1 MNLAKLT
8 AVGLLFACSQTQAHF
23 ASETQIVAEI
33 PLLPKQQIKTAQT
46 GCQKV
51 QLAVYKQASNIPQG
65 LKAFISDD
73 LLSIGIE
80 IKQHGSLFAVYS
92 KSSTE
97 PKLIKQLAEKLLKQ
111 GLDVLVVNC

>member
-8 AVGLLFACSQTQAHF
+8 AVGLLFACSQTHAHF
-23 ASETQIVAEI
+23 SRETQIVAEI
-33 PLLPKQQIKTAQT
+33 PLLPKQIKTAQT

-92 KSSTE
+92 QSSTE

>member
-8 AVGLLFACSQTQAHF
+8 AVGLLFACSQTHANF
-23 ASETQIVAEI
+23 TRETQIVAEI
-33 PLLPKQQIKTAQT
+33 PLLPKQQIKTPQS

-73 LLSIGIE
+73 LLRIGIE
-80 IKQHGSLFAVYS
+80 IKQHGSLFVV
-92 KSSTE
+92 SSQSSVD

>member
-1 MNLAKLT
+1 MHLAKWII
-8 AVGLLFACSQTQAHF
+8 VGLLFACSQAHAHF
-23 ASETQIVAEI
+23 ARDTQIVAEI
-33 PLLPKQQIKTAQT
+33 PLLPKQQPSKQQT

-65 LKAFISDD
+65 LKAFILDD

-80 IKQHGSLFAVYS
+80 IKQQGSLFAVYS
-92 KSSTE
+92 QSSTDTN
-97 PKLIKQLAEKLLKQ
+97 LIKQLAEKLLKQ